1 MTDPARRN
9 RRILIAVTAVLAAVA
24 IVVPVLGVLLAPTMM
39 KDQASTPISTTT
51 TQPVLTIKPVAVRP
65 VIGAFVTTPEECL
78 PPPPTPPDQPLRTC
92 DITKTAVYDLGPEE
106 LRVQLT
112 DVDSFLNP
120 LTGKQLVQVTLTD
133 ESTKAFAQYT
143 TAHVGTAGGLR
154 ARRNRRLGAQDR
166 RADRR
171 SGAATVRRRRPPSRP
186 RRSPGCC
193 VTRPDARGRE
203 LGAGLGPGHD
213 PRHAEACRRTALD

>member
-39 KDQASTPISTTT
+39 KDQADTAITTTT
-51 TQPVLTIKPVAVRP
+51 TQPVLTIKPLALRSVQ
-65 VIGAFVTTPEECL
+65 GAFVTTPEECV

-92 DITKTAVYDLGPEE
+92 DITKTAVYDLGPED

-133 ESTKAFAQYT
+133 ESTRAFAQYT
-143 TAHVGTAGGLR
+143 TAHVGQQVAFVRAGVVVWAPKITEPIDGQVLQLSGDVSEEQAKEIARMLR
-154 ARRNRRLGAQDR
+154 DE
-166 RADRR
+166 
-171 SGAATVRRRRPPSRP
+171 S
-186 RRSPGCC
+186 
-193 VTRPDARGRE
+193 
-203 LGAGLGPGHD
+203 
-213 PRHAEACRRTALD
+213 